1 MNLDDLVAQG
11 RLRRRSVRK
20 EEIQGIL
27 QVADRDLNDA
37 AVPGL
42 SSDRLFI
49 IAYEAVLTL
58 ASIPIRC
65 AGYETHGQGHH
76 WTTFQALPLTMGD
89 DLQDLSDYFESC
101 RNKRNVGAYDR
112 SGAISLS
119 EAAELLEEATAF
131 KGKVREW
138 LRDRLPELIGRR
150 GVGAG

>member
-76 WTTFQALPLTMGD
+76 WTTFQALPLAMGD

-112 SGAISLS
+112 SGGISRS
-119 EAAELLEEATAF
+119 EAAELLTEAVAF
-131 KGKVREW
+131 KAAVTKWVR
-138 LRDRLPELIGRR
+138 DKFPELLD
-150 GVGAG
+150 

>member
-49 IAYEAVLTL
+49 IAYEA
-58 ASIPIRC
+58 C
-65 AGYETHGQGHH
+65 
-76 WTTFQALPLTMGD
+76 
-89 DLQDLSDYFESC
+89 
-101 RNKRNVGAYDR
+101 
-112 SGAISLS
+112 
-119 EAAELLEEATAF
+119 
-131 KGKVREW
+131 
-138 LRDRLPELIGRR
+138 
-150 GVGAG
+150 

>member
-112 SGAISLS
+112 SGSISRS
-119 EAAELLEEATAF
+119 EASELVEEAKAF
-131 KGKVREW
+131 NERLRQW
-138 LRDRLPELIGRR
+138 LGDRYPEL
-150 GVGAG
+150 AD

>member
-112 SGAISLS
+112 SGAISRS
-119 EAAELLEEATAF
+119 EATELLEEATAF
-131 KGKVREW
+131 KGKVRQW
-138 LRDRLPELIGRR
+138 LRDQFPELLD
-150 GVGAG
+150 